1 MVRRSLL
8 TGFVVVTVAV
18 LAVLSVSVSWAQEK
32 GPIKIGYIV
41 PITGAFAENGKD
53 MQNGAIH
60 YLEEI
65 GYQVAGR
72 KIDLIVEDDEAN
84 PSTGMTKLR
93 KVVEKDAVHV
103 VAGVFLASTGYA
115 FHPYIEEK
123 KIPANYQICSADDL
137 TQRKNAKWVVRTSWT
152 SSQTTHAMGE
162 YMYKTLGYRKIACVG
177 MDYAFGWEAIGGL
190 QRTFEEQGGKVV
202 QKIWTPINTVD
213 FSPYLSNIRSDVDAV
228 YVVYVGRPGLTFA
241 KQYMEFGLKK
251 KIPLLTIGPLT
262 DENILPSMG
271 DEALGIVNALHY
283 SAALDTPVNK
293 KFVNSYRER
302 FKRAPSYFAEG
313 AYTGTRWI
321 VESIKAIGGAAED
334 REKFLG
340 AMRKMVI
347 SDAPRGP
354 FKLDDYGNPV
364 ENVYVRKVERVKG
377 ELQNTVINTIPNV
390 SQFWKYKPED
400 YLKQP
405 LYSRDYT
412 PGKP

>member
-1 MVRRSLL
+1 MKKTMES
-8 TGFVVVTVAV
+8 GWWVVVWVLFAIVAFSPV
-18 LAVLSVSVSWAQEK
+18 WAQDK
-32 GPIKIGYIV
+32 GPIKIGYIA
-41 PITGAFAENGKD
+41 PMTGAFAENGKD

-72 KIDLIVEDDEAN
+72 KIELIVEDDEAN
-84 PSTGMTKLR
+84 PTTGMTKLR
-93 KVVEKDAVHV
+93 KVVEKDGVHV

-137 TQRKNAKWVVRTSWT
+137 TQRKSAKWVVRTSWT
-152 SSQTTHAMGE
+152 SSQTTHALGE
-162 YMYKTLGYRKIACVG
+162 YMYKTLGYRKIACLG

-190 QRTFEEQGGKVV
+190 QRTFEELGGKVV

-213 FSPYLSNIRSDVDAV
+213 FSPYLSNIRTDVDAV
-228 YVVYVGRPGLTFA
+228 YVVYVGRPGLTFT

-251 KIPLLTIGPLT
+251 KIPLLSIGPMT

-283 SAALDTPVNK
+283 SAALDTPINK
-293 KFVNSYRER
+293 KFVASFRER

-313 AYTGTRWI
+313 AYTGTKWI

-334 REKFLG
+334 RERLLG

-354 FKLDDYGNPV
+354 FRLDDYGNPV
-364 ENVYVRKVERVKG
+364 QNVYVRKVERVKG
-377 ELQNTVINTIPNV
+377 ELQNTVIHTIPNV
-390 SQFWKYKPED
+390 SQFWKYKPEE